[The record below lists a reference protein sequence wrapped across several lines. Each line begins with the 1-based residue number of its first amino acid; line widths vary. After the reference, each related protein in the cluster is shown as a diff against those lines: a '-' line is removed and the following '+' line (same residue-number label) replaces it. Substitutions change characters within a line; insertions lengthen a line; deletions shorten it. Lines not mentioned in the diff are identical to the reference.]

1 MVTLKANRMCA
12 DIFVL
17 ILRLQGGACSTEV
30 GCGLQQYTSRRRRRR
45 RVTLTFSIVSVV
57 DLQQQQQQQHKQEQQ
72 SKHCLCVCLF
82 IWLLHVFQHSQTT
95 LDSTAA
101 SAGK

>member
-1 MVTLKANRMCA
+1 MCGHFCINFKAAGR
-12 DIFVL
+12 
-17 ILRLQGGACSTEV
+17 GGSTEV
-30 GCGLQQYTSRRRRRR
+30 GCGLQQHTPRRR

-57 DLQQQQQQQHKQEQQ
+57 DLQQQQQQHKQEQQ

>member
-30 GCGLQQYTSRRRRRR
+30 GCGLQQHTSRRR

-57 DLQQQQQQQHKQEQQ
+57 DLQQQQHKQEQQ

>member
-1 MVTLKANRMCA
+1 MCGHFCINLKAAGRG
-12 DIFVL
+12 
-17 ILRLQGGACSTEV
+17 LQGGCTEV
-30 GCGLQQYTSRRRRRR
+30 GCGLQHTSRRRM
-45 RVTLTFSIVSVV
+45 TLTFSIVSVV
-57 DLQQQQQQQHKQEQQ
+57 DLQQQQQYIQQQ

-82 IWLLHVFQHSQTT
+82 IWLLHVFQHTQTT

>member
-1 MVTLKANRMCA
+1 MCGHFCINLKAAGRG
-12 DIFVL
+12 
-17 ILRLQGGACSTEV
+17 LQGGSTEV
-30 GCGLQQYTSRRRRRR
+30 GCGLQHTSRRRM
-45 RVTLTFSIVSVV
+45 TLTFSIVSVV
-57 DLQQQQQQQHKQEQQ
+57 DLQQQQQQQHKQQKQ

-101 SAGK
+101 SAVK